1 MRKYQ
6 HIVGFGMFLIISSII
21 ISISL
26 HLFYNLHKEPEYGN
40 YPAEFTGTFVRIRKE
55 QSRNYYYVLV
65 NYENKI
71 RVMRMFLDKV
81 IIQDTE
87 KKEIQLSDIH
97 TGDTIKVNFL
107 GDIITCRIHYPHVDF
122 VPVSYTHLDVYKRQ
136 VHTRTGNYQRIG
148 RSQRQGSQCCFP
160 YQPQCRR
167 AYDTRQA

>member
-1 MRKYQ
+1 MTYIQYTNEDTEMRKYQ

-107 GDIITCRIHYPHVDF
+107 GDIVASNPEIITKIQTLTLLEQNRETDIEALIKLIPGG
-122 VPVSYTHLDVYKRQ
+122 
-136 VHTRTGNYQRIG
+136 RT
-148 RSQRQGSQCCFP
+148 
-160 YQPQCRR
+160 
-167 AYDTRQA
+167 